1 MCRKIWE
8 WENRHNIP
16 YAKRLTEWYG
26 DLGMHVPLPGITDE
40 QIRRRYKNISMEAT
54 AQTSPVRGMEPSL

>member
-26 DLGMHVPLPGITDE
+26 DLGMHVSLPGITDE

-54 AQTSPVRGMEPSL
+54 ARTSPVRGVEPSL

>member
-16 YAKRLTEWYG
+16 YAKRLTKWYG
-26 DLGMHVPLPGITDE
+26 DLGMHVPLPGVTDE
-40 QIRRRYKNISMEAT
+40 QIRLLYKDISGEVT
-54 AQTSPVRGMEPSL
+54 ARADPARGMEPSL